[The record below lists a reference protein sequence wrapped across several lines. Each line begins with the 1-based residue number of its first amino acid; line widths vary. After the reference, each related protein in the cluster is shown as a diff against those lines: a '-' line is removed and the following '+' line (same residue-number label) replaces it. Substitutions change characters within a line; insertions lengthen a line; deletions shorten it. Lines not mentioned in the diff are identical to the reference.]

1 LTGGGDASQV
11 AAGSIVAI
19 MGTNLS
25 ANTATADMTQNQL
38 PTTLGGTQVY
48 FNGIRSP
55 LFYVSPTQINAQIP
69 WEVNNTTSISS
80 FVRSVALDGTV
91 SATTPVAATIVTQ
104 NPGIFIQSGAT
115 ATPPPGVI
123 LHGSS
128 YATGVILVDGS
139 ITPGDMVTVKIENR
153 SYTYTVQS
161 ADSLDSVRDAL
172 VALVNQDPKVTAT
185 PGIAFA
191 RNFIIK
197 ARIPGPD
204 GNGIPYSIAVAGATS
219 TTGGTL
225 ILTPET
231 NGLCCAN
238 VAYSPV
244 TLQNPAVPGEILLVY
259 ATGLGFPVLT
269 EQNQNII
276 NTGVKY
282 PANGPITQPVNF
294 VSSLAGGK
302 TANILSAS
310 LKPGTIGVYEVLLQL
325 NSSMATDPLTNVY
338 IAQDVFISNVVTFPI
353 VNPTQ

>member
-1 LTGGGDASQV
+1 
-11 AAGSIVAI
+11 
-19 MGTNLS
+19 MGTNLTP
-25 ANTATADMTQNQL
+25 NTATADMTQNHL
-38 PTTLGGTQVY
+38 PTTLGETQVY

-69 WEVNNTTSISS
+69 WEVSNTTSISS
-80 FVRSVALDGTV
+80 FVRSVGLNGVVT
-91 SATTPVAATIVTQ
+91 ATTPVAATIVTQ
-104 NPGIFIQSGAT
+104 NPGIFISSGST

-139 ITPGDMVTVKIENR
+139 ITPGDMVTVTIENR
-153 SYTYTVQS
+153 SYVYTVQ
-161 ADSLDSVRDAL
+161 AGDSLDSVRDAL
-172 VALVNQDPKVTAT
+172 VTLVNQDPKVTAT

-204 GNGIPYSIAVAGATS
+204 GNGIPYSISVAGATTTSS
-219 TTGGTL
+219 TGTTSSSGGTL

-231 NGLCCAN
+231 QGLCCAN

-244 TLQNPAVPGEILLVY
+244 TPNNPAVPGEILLVY
-259 ATGLGFPVLT
+259 ATGLGLPVLT
-269 EQNQNII
+269 EQNQNLI
-276 NTGVKY
+276 NTGAKY
-282 PANGPITQPVNF
+282 PANGPITQPINF

-325 NSSMATDPLTNVY
+325 NSSMTTDPLTNVY
-338 IAQDVFISNVVTFPI
+338 IAQDIYISNVVTFPL
-353 VNPTQ
+353 VSPSP

>member
-1 LTGGGDASQV
+1 
-11 AAGSIVAI
+11 
-19 MGTNLS
+19 
-25 ANTATADMTQNQL
+25 MTPNQL

-80 FVRSVALDGTV
+80 FVRSVAPDGTV
-91 SATTPVAATIVTQ
+91 TATTPVAATIVTQ

-153 SYTYTVQS
+153 SYVYTVQ
-161 ADSLDSVRDAL
+161 AGDSLDSVRDAL

-185 PGIAFA
+185 AGISFA

-204 GNGIPYSIAVAGATS
+204 GNGIPYSISVAGVSTTSATGTTS
-219 TTGGTL
+219 VTGGTL

-238 VAYSPV
+238 VAFSPV
-244 TLQNPAVPGEILLVY
+244 TPQNPAVPGEILLVY
-259 ATGLGFPVLT
+259 ATGLGFPVVT
-269 EQNQNII
+269 EQNQNLI
-276 NTGVKY
+276 NTGTKY

-325 NSSMATDPLTNVY
+325 NSSMTTDPLTNVY

-353 VNPTQ
+353 VSPSQ